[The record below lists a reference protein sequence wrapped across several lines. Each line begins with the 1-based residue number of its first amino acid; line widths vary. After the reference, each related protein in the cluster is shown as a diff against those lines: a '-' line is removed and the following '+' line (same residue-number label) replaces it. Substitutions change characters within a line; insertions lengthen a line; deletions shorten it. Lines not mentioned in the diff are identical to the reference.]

1 MELNKLHTYKV
12 FPHYVLL
19 NALVGPLI
27 VSMYLNKLHIYM
39 VSPHYVFLNVLLGF
53 FMRKCSRT
61 YVTPLWFISSVSYKM
76 LSKGNWPLGK
86 ASHFPYMF
94 PYRLESGDLITL
106 SFIVKFTN
114 FRALRDTSSPQEG
127 IIVWYFLNVCSMNC
141 EMSKKKKNVGRLV
154 FEITGLLKDLPNNAR
169 FLQLFQTKIINTRME
184 KNPFLK
190 FPNNCTLLDKKQM
203 GFHEKNNPTTIP
215 KMVNVS
221 CVRVAVELCMI
232 SRAKIR
238 ILG

>member
-94 PYRLESGDLITL
+94 PYRLESSDLITL

-141 EMSKKKKNVGRLV
+141 EMIKKKKKFTVQ
-154 FEITGLLKDLPNNAR
+154 
-169 FLQLFQTKIINTRME
+169 FLS
-184 KNPFLK
+184 
-190 FPNNCTLLDKKQM
+190 
-203 GFHEKNNPTTIP
+203 IP
-215 KMVNVS
+215 
-221 CVRVAVELCMI
+221 AF
-232 SRAKIR
+232 
-238 ILG
+238 

>member
-1 MELNKLHTYKV
+1 
-12 FPHYVLL
+12 
-19 NALVGPLI
+19 
-27 VSMYLNKLHIYM
+27 
-39 VSPHYVFLNVLLGF
+39 
-53 FMRKCSRT
+53 
-61 YVTPLWFISSVSYKM
+61 
-76 LSKGNWPLGK
+76 
-86 ASHFPYMF
+86 
-94 PYRLESGDLITL
+94 
-106 SFIVKFTN
+106 
-114 FRALRDTSSPQEG
+114 
-127 IIVWYFLNVCSMNC
+127 
-141 EMSKKKKNVGRLV
+141 MSKKKKNVGRLV